1 MPGLD
6 PRDDVHPVAGRG
18 ARGELAVVI
27 RVDRAW
33 EKARRGAR
41 TEMLGEVVKMTDRE
55 LELVIKVAQ
64 ELLRAADQRLRQIEG
79 EKIAARP
86 ARGIRHPVRSGLL

>member
-1 MPGLD
+1 M
-6 PRDDVHPVAGRG
+6 
-18 ARGELAVVI
+18 I

-55 LELVIKVAQ
+55 LELVIRVAQ
-64 ELLRAADQRLRQIEG
+64 ELRRVADQRLRQI
-79 EKIAARP
+79 
-86 ARGIRHPVRSGLL
+86 RSGLL